1 MDRHKIG
8 MLRGAGWIILNFFCL
23 LAICSH
29 VVATPPAKETHSK
42 KPQSAPTSPAVK
54 NLILLIGDGMGPQ
67 QIGLLT
73 TYAHQA
79 RQSEYVGRETAIEQ
93 AMRAGT
99 MGLVRTAPQDVLV
112 TDSAAAAT
120 HLATGVD
127 AGPEMVG
134 LDRHGNP
141 VETILEKARDAGKAV
156 GLVTDTRLTHGT
168 PAAFLAHR
176 PHRSEENE
184 IAVEMLGADADV
196 LLGAGLRYW
205 IPQQATEA
213 DSAAA
218 DEIKNLT
225 GGAFEFSSRRRDNR
239 NLLLEARLK
248 GYQLAFTDAQME
260 RVHSGKVLG
269 IFGNESFSDALVQR
283 AAGKDFHEPTLYE
296 MTEKALEL
304 LSQDKAGFFLMVEAG
319 QIDWACHNNDAG
331 ALLQEM
337 LRFDKAL
344 SAILQWMESRND
356 TLLVVTADH
365 ETGSF
370 GFSYSGSALPPPK
383 KLPGSAFEDVRH
395 APDFNFGRPEI
406 LDRLYNQKK
415 SYYSVFQ
422 KFDALPKE
430 EQTPAKLSEL
440 VAANLPFPITEQ
452 QAAEILKRGANP
464 LYVKDHR
471 YLGSKTSP
479 QVGDFSDFYVFGDNL
494 RMNLLARAVAADQ
507 NIVWGTG
514 THTSTPVVVVA
525 LGPESAVRSFG
536 RMMHATEVGQLMQRA
551 LFGR

>member
-1 MDRHKIG
+1 MDRQKKG
-8 MLRGAGWIILNFFCL
+8 MLRGAGRMVLSLLCL
-23 LAICSH
+23 LAICSQMF
-29 VVATPPAKETHSK
+29 ATPPAKEKHSK
-42 KPQSAPTSPAVK
+42 KPQAAPASQPVK

-99 MGLVRTAPQDVLV
+99 MGLVRTAPQGVLV

-127 AGPEMVG
+127 SGPEMVG
-134 LDRHGNP
+134 LNRHGDP

-205 IPQQATEA
+205 IPQQATEVG
-213 DSAAA
+213 SAAA
-218 DEIKNLT
+218 DEIKNMT
-225 GGAFEFSSRRRDNR
+225 GGAFDFASRRRDNR

-260 RVHSGKVLG
+260 RVHSGKLLG
-269 IFGNESFSDALVQR
+269 IFGNEALSDALVQR
-283 AAGKDFHEPTLYE
+283 AAGKDFHEPTLFE

-344 SAILQWMESRND
+344 AAILQWMESRND

-370 GFSYSGSALPPPK
+370 GFSYSGSALPSPK

-430 EQTPAKLSEL
+430 EQTPAKLAEL
-440 VAANLPFPITEQ
+440 VAANLPFPIREQ

-507 NIVWGTG
+507 NIIWGTG

-525 LGPESAVRSFG
+525 IGPESAARPFG